1 MINFFLGTGL
11 MTLLLLVIILIPLLR
26 RPRKIRVE
34 AAPQASLAVY
44 RDQFKELEDELARG
58 AITQKE
64 YDEGRNELERRVL
77 EDSAPTL
84 QLPEK
89 ESKAGVYTAIML
101 VLLVPLFAAFLWIVT
116 QPIGDFRMDGG
127 KYEGVT
133 AYDMGNGA
141 SAANANTAEG
151 DGGMHDMEAAIA
163 KLQSHLMQN
172 PGDLDGWVLLGRTL
186 LTTRQYSMA
195 MQSFEKANQLAPG
208 NPAIMVDLA
217 DAIAMLQGQDLSGR
231 PWELI
236 QRALR
241 IDPTNW
247 KALAMAG
254 TDKFNHQDYRQA
266 VMYWERLLKV
276 LTPGDGMMEGVK
288 ASIQEAR
295 ELGKIVGPVQDT
307 LDFSAGSEPAR
318 EAPPAMMRQSMQ
330 PLGASRVPATPV
342 DQGKPMQV
350 THRISGVVNISPKLL
365 EKAEDRSVLYITVRP
380 ADGSRT
386 PIVQHRISVLDFPV
400 HFTVDNTMVP
410 PMNMGAA
417 PLGEYKEVK
426 VTARLSKENSMMPRS
441 GDLIG
446 ESAAVKVGADD
457 VGITLD
463 GIR

>member
-1 MINFFLGTGL
+1 
-11 MTLLLLVIILIPLLR
+11 
-26 RPRKIRVE
+26 
-34 AAPQASLAVY
+34 
-44 RDQFKELEDELARG
+44 
-58 AITQKE
+58 
-64 YDEGRNELERRVL
+64 
-77 EDSAPTL
+77 
-84 QLPEK
+84 
-89 ESKAGVYTAIML
+89 
-101 VLLVPLFAAFLWIVT
+101 
-116 QPIGDFRMDGG
+116 
-127 KYEGVT
+127 
-133 AYDMGNGA
+133 
-141 SAANANTAEG
+141 
-151 DGGMHDMEAAIA
+151 
-163 KLQSHLMQN
+163 
-172 PGDLDGWVLLGRTL
+172 
-186 LTTRQYSMA
+186 MA

-342 DQGKPMQV
+342 EQGKPVQI

-400 HFTVDNTMVP
+400 HFTVDNTMQP

-417 PLGEYKEVK
+417 PLGEYKEVT